1 MSELQAKGP
10 RIGRFR
16 TPASKRFFDGLDWY
30 GRNCLSWT
38 LFLIAVIG
46 IPALYHY
53 DRIGIDYV
61 NLLGQYMA
69 FAIVAVSLDLVWGY
83 AGMLCLCQAFFFC
96 LGGYAMGMYLAHHGG
111 PEGIIDHNGWKL
123 PACLYVVYPYRVG
136 EAPADALVPWFWKP
150 FWSLWSTLI
159 LGALI
164 PGLVAGLIGFFVF
177 RSRVRGVFFAV
188 LTQAITLAAWLVFTL
203 NDIKCGGTNGLTRF
217 DRVILGSHE
226 QVQVQVNPQR
236 LEEFHLS
243 PQQVRPAIDHYA
255 ETLHDATVSGT
266 DLSYLVTVPR
276 GQHPWNMM
284 EAVQSLTL
292 GQEKGTPIRLTDV
305 ADVRLA
311 GFLLTDPQVKLGL
324 YIVTVLALGG
334 TFALGRF
341 LIKSRVG
348 RVLMAVRD
356 NENRLRFFGYEP
368 YHFKVF
374 IFALSGM
381 LAGLGGMLYVP
392 QKLIITPH
400 NMQVLESIM
409 VVIWVAVGGRGTL
422 SGAILGALVVKMMY
436 YYFTSQREF
445 LWFARDWVPDSV
457 YAWSIWRPD
466 YWQFVLGGMFVVVVL
481 LLPDGLLSVPGKLV
495 NVWRRRTLTTRRIV
509 LGAVAL
515 LWVGVVG
522 VALHRP
528 LLACE
533 SLGAALLFFLFMS
546 MLGLVTH
553 KVGRGIGTEETPA
566 ADAKLGPDGSEST
579 NGNGQG
585 DVASLQQHLQRVVS
599 LKRERTISIQQ
610 RSLLDTE
617 LVRVENVKVLFDGFK
632 ALDVD
637 EFSIDYYEL
646 QVVIGPNGAGKTTLC
661 DVISGKTRSTSGKI
675 FFAKEEITRLLEVDI
690 ARRGVGR
697 KFQTPSIFNGL
708 TVYENMELALPGRQ
722 NLVRNFQ
729 RTASAEDQDR
739 IHDILKRVRLED
751 EANQRVQFLS
761 HGQRQWLEISML
773 LLAGPHLLLVDEP
786 AAGLTDE
793 ETALT
798 AELLLELQNE
808 HSVLVIE
815 HDMEFVRLLGAP
827 VTVLNEGKVMARG
840 TIDEVQADPRVV
852 EAYLGRGG
860 SRQPKG

>member
-1 MSELQAKGP
+1 M
-10 RIGRFR
+10 
-16 TPASKRFFDGLDWY
+16 
-30 GRNCLSWT
+30 SWT
-38 LFLIAVIG
+38 LFLIAAVG
-46 IPALYHY
+46 IPALYY
-53 DRIGIDYV
+53 KDQIGIGYV

-123 PACLYVVYPYRVG
+123 PACLYVVYPYKVG
-136 EAPADALVPWFWKP
+136 EAPTDAMVPWFWKP
-150 FWSLWSTLI
+150 MWNLWSTIL

-226 QVQVQVNPQR
+226 KVQVQVDPQR
-236 LEEFHLS
+236 MESFHLT
-243 PQQVRPAIDHYA
+243 PQQIGPAIDHYA
-255 ETLHDATVSGT
+255 ESVKDSSVKAS
-266 DLSYLVTVPR
+266 DNSYLLTVPH

-284 EAVQSLTL
+284 EAVQSINV
-292 GQEKGTPIRLTDV
+292 GQEKGTPIKLSDV

-324 YIVTVLALGG
+324 YVLTVLSLGG
-334 TFALGRF
+334 AYALCRF
-341 LIKSRVG
+341 VIRSRVG
-348 RVLMAVRD
+348 RVLIAIRD
-356 NENRLRFFGYEP
+356 NENRLLFFGYQP

-400 NMQVLESIM
+400 NMSVLESIM

-422 SGAILGALVVKMMY
+422 SGAILGTLVVKMMY
-436 YYFTSQREF
+436 YYFTSQRE
-445 LWFARDWVPDSV
+445 LLYFAEKWIPKSLYSWTV
-457 YAWSIWRPD
+457 WRPD
-466 YWQFVLGGMFVVVVL
+466 YWMFVLGGTFVVVVL
-481 LLPDGLLSVPGKLV
+481 LLPNGLISIWHRWTQQKHKL
-495 NVWRRRTLTTRRIV
+495 RP
-509 LGAVAL
+509 AD
-515 LWVGVVG
+515 VG
-522 VALHRP
+522 
-528 LLACE
+528 
-533 SLGAALLFFLFMS
+533 
-546 MLGLVTH
+546 
-553 KVGRGIGTEETPA
+553 
-566 ADAKLGPDGSEST
+566 ADADGKPPDG
-579 NGNGQG
+579 NGEAATIQ
-585 DVASLQQHLQRVVS
+585 AHLQRVVA
-599 LKRERTISIQQ
+599 LKRERTIGIQQ

-661 DVISGKTRSTSGKI
+661 DVISGKTRATSGKI
-675 FFAKEEITRLLEVDI
+675 FFAKEEITRLPEVDI
-690 ARRGVGR
+690 ARLGVGR

-722 NLVRNFQ
+722 AITRNFQ
-729 RTASAEDQDR
+729 RTASREDQDR
-739 IHDILKRVRLED
+739 IHGILKRVRLDRVLNE
-751 EANQRVQFLS
+751 RVQYLS

-815 HDMEFVRLLGAP
+815 HDMEFVRLWARLSPCSTKDKSWPAGRSTKFRPIPASSKRTWAAAAP
-827 VTVLNEGKVMARG
+827 GSQKNEPGPQNDASL
-840 TIDEVQADPRVV
+840 PPHPSPS
-852 EAYLGRGG
+852 L
-860 SRQPKG
+860 S

>member
-1 MSELQAKGP
+1 MSETLKTRSP
-10 RIGRFR
+10 RAGGLL
-16 TPASKRFFDGLDWY
+16 TPQSNPVVGGLRWY
-30 GRNCLSWT
+30 SRHCMSWT
-38 LFLIAVIG
+38 LFLFAAVG
-46 IPALYHY
+46 IPALYY
-53 DRIGIDYV
+53 KDQIGIGYV

-69 FAIVAVSLDLVWGY
+69 FAVVAVSLDLVWGY

-123 PACLYVVYPYRVG
+123 PACLYVVYPYKVG
-136 EAPADALVPWFWKP
+136 EAPTDAMVPWFWKP
-150 FWSLWSTLI
+150 MWNLWSTIL

-226 QVQVQVNPQR
+226 KVQVQVDPQK
-236 LEEFHLS
+236 LTTFHLAADK
-243 PQQVRPAIDHYA
+243 VGPAIDKYA
-255 ETLHDATVSGT
+255 GTVQDASVSGS
-266 DLSYLVTVPR
+266 DLAYLVTVPH

-284 EAVQSLTL
+284 EAVQGLTV
-292 GQEKGTPIRLTDV
+292 GEEKGTPIKLSDV

-324 YIVTVLALGG
+324 YLITVLALGASY
-334 TFALGRF
+334 ALCRF
-341 LIKSRVG
+341 VITSRVG
-348 RVLMAVRD
+348 RVLIAIRD
-356 NENRLRFFGYEP
+356 NENRLLFFGYQP

-374 IFALSGM
+374 VFALSGM

-400 NMQVLESIM
+400 NMSVLESIM
-409 VVIWVAVGGRGTL
+409 VVIWVAVGGRSTL
-422 SGAILGALVVKMMY
+422 SGAILGTLVVKMMY
-436 YYFTSQREF
+436 YYFTSQRE
-445 LWFARDWVPDSV
+445 LLYFAKRVIPDSLYSWTV
-457 YAWSIWRPD
+457 WRPD
-466 YWQFVLGGMFVVVVL
+466 YWMFVLGGTFVAVVL
-481 LLPDGLLSVPGKLV
+481 LLPDGLISIWHRWTKPK
-495 NVWRRRTLTTRRIV
+495 RKTRIV
-509 LGAVAL
+509 
-515 LWVGVVG
+515 
-522 VALHRP
+522 
-528 LLACE
+528 
-533 SLGAALLFFLFMS
+533 
-546 MLGLVTH
+546 
-553 KVGRGIGTEETPA
+553 EEV
-566 ADAKLGPDGSEST
+566 DDEAKPS
-579 NGNGQG
+579 NGNGKESA
-585 DVASLQQHLQRVVS
+585 ASMQEHLQRVAA
-599 LKRERTISIQQ
+599 LKRERTIGIQQ
-610 RSLLDTE
+610 RSLLDSE

-637 EFSIDYYEL
+637 HFSIDYYEL

-661 DVISGKTRSTSGKI
+661 DVISGKTRATSGKI
-675 FFAKEEITRLLEVDI
+675 FFGKQEITRMPEVDI
-690 ARRGVGR
+690 ARQGVGR

-722 NLVRNFQ
+722 SLPRNFQ
-729 RTASAEDQDR
+729 RHASQADQDR
-739 IHDILKRVRLED
+739 IHSILKRVRLES
-751 EANQRVQFLS
+751 ESNQRVQYLS

-773 LLAGPHLLLVDEP
+773 LLASPHLLLVDEP

-798 AELLLELQNE
+798 AELLLELQTE

-827 VTVLNEGKVMARG
+827 VTVLNEGQVMARG

-860 SRQPKG
+860 SRQSS

>member
-1 MSELQAKGP
+1 MSETLKTRKSRAGGLLTPESNPLLGGLQ
-10 RIGRFR
+10 
-16 TPASKRFFDGLDWY
+16 WY
-30 GRNCLSWT
+30 SRNCMSWT
-38 LFLIAVIG
+38 LFLIAAVG
-46 IPALYHY
+46 IPALYY
-53 DRIGIDYV
+53 KDQIGIGYV

-123 PACLYVVYPYRVG
+123 PACLYVVYPYKVG
-136 EAPADALVPWFWKP
+136 EAPTDALVPWFWKP
-150 FWSLWSTLI
+150 MWNLWSTI
-159 LGALI
+159 LMGALI

-226 QVQVQVNPQR
+226 KVQVQVEPQR
-236 LEEFHLS
+236 MEKFHLS
-243 PQQVRPAIDHYA
+243 PQQIGPAIDHYA
-255 ETLHDATVSGT
+255 GTVKDASVTAANN
-266 DLSYLVTVPR
+266 SYVVTVPH

-284 EAVQSLTL
+284 EAVQSLKV
-292 GQEKGTPIRLTDV
+292 GEEKGAPIKLSDV

-324 YIVTVLALGG
+324 YLVTVLSLGG
-334 TFALGRF
+334 AYALCRF
-341 LIKSRVG
+341 VIRSRVG
-348 RVLMAVRD
+348 RVLVAIRD
-356 NENRLRFFGYEP
+356 NENRLLFFGYQP

-374 IFALSGM
+374 VFALSGM

-400 NMQVLESIM
+400 NMSVLESIM
-409 VVIWVAVGGRGTL
+409 VVIWVAVGGRSTL
-422 SGAILGALVVKMMY
+422 SGAILGTLVVKMMY

-445 LWFARDWVPDSV
+445 LYFAKKWVPESL
-457 YAWSIWRPD
+457 YAWTTWRPD
-466 YWQFVLGGMFVVVVL
+466 YWMFVLGSTFVAVVL
-481 LLPDGLLSVPGKLV
+481 LLPDGLISIWHLWTKRKRKP
-495 NVWRRRTLTTRRIV
+495 RIV
-509 LGAVAL
+509 D
-515 LWVGVVG
+515 
-522 VALHRP
+522 
-528 LLACE
+528 
-533 SLGAALLFFLFMS
+533 
-546 MLGLVTH
+546 
-553 KVGRGIGTEETPA
+553 ET
-566 ADAKLGPDGSEST
+566 ADEDGKPP
-579 NGNGQG
+579 NGNGETATIQEHLRR
-585 DVASLQQHLQRVVS
+585 VAAI
-599 LKRERTISIQQ
+599 KRERTIGIQQ

-661 DVISGKTRSTSGKI
+661 DVISGKTRATSGKI
-675 FFAKEEITRLLEVDI
+675 FFAKEEITRLPEVDI
-690 ARRGVGR
+690 ARHGVGR

-722 NLVRNFQ
+722 SLPRNFQ
-729 RTASAEDQDR
+729 RQASQADQDR
-739 IHDILKRVRLED
+739 IHGILKRVRLD
-751 EANQRVQFLS
+751 SEANQRVQYLS

-798 AELLLELQNE
+798 AELLLELQDE

-840 TIDEVQADPRVV
+840 SIDEVQADPRVI

-860 SRQPKG
+860 TRRST

>member
-1 MSELQAKGP
+1 MSETLQVKRP
-10 RIGRFR
+10 FLRRSKSPIGS
-16 TPASKRFFDGLDWY
+16 PFFDGIDWY
-30 GRNCLSWT
+30 SRHCLSWT
-38 LFLIAVIG
+38 LFFIAAIG

-96 LGGYAMGMYLAHHGG
+96 LGGYAMGMFLAHHGG

-123 PACLYVVYPYRVG
+123 PACLYVVYPYKVG
-136 EAPADALVPWFWKP
+136 ESPADALVPWFWKP
-150 FWSLWSTLI
+150 FWT
-159 LGALI
+159 LGATLVLGLVI
-164 PGLVAGLIGFFVF
+164 PGLMAGLIGFFVF

-188 LTQAITLAAWLVFTL
+188 LTQAITLAAWLIFTL

-226 QVQVQVNPQR
+226 KVYVQVDPAR
-236 LEEFHLS
+236 LEKFDLS
-243 PQQVRPAIDHYA
+243 PQQVGPLVDRYA
-255 ETLHDATVSGT
+255 QQLSNATVKSGEP
-266 DLSYLVTVPR
+266 SYLVTVPPGR
-276 GQHPWNMM
+276 NPWHIKAGI
-284 EAVQSLTL
+284 ESLVL
-292 GQEKGTPIRLTDV
+292 GQFQGTPIRLADV

-324 YIVTVLALGG
+324 YVCTV
-334 TFALGRF
+334 FALAGTYALCRF
-341 LIKSRVG
+341 VIKSRVG
-348 RVLMAVRD
+348 RVLVAIRD

-422 SGAILGALVVKMMY
+422 AGAILGTLVVKMMY
-436 YYFTSQREF
+436 YYFTSQREL
-445 LWFARDWVPDSV
+445 LWFARDWVPDSI

-466 YWQFVLGGMFVVVVL
+466 YWQFVLGGMFVLVVL
-481 LLPDGLLSVPGKLV
+481 LLPDGLISVPGKLARF
-495 NVWRRRTLTTRRIV
+495 WRARTTTTKCV
-509 LGAVAL
+509 LLAAMTLFWMSVVA
-515 LWVGVVG
+515 G
-522 VALHRP
+522 ALHRP
-528 LLACE
+528 ILSCVTA
-533 SLGAALLFFLFMS
+533 GIVLLFVWLMS
-546 MLGLVTH
+546 M
-553 KVGRGIGTEETPA
+553 VGRFVQRDRQTIRTGDAQPGLE
-566 ADAKLGPDGSEST
+566 ADEAD
-579 NGNGQG
+579 NGNGHEDLTG
-585 DVASLQQHLQRVVS
+585 LQRHLQRVVT
-599 LKRERTISIQQ
+599 LKRERSSSTQQ
-610 RSLLDTE
+610 RSLLDSR

-632 ALDVD
+632 ALDID

-661 DVISGKTRSTSGKI
+661 DVISGKSRATSGKV
-675 FFAKEEITRLLEVDI
+675 FFAKEEITRLPEVDI

-708 TVYENMELALPGRQ
+708 TVYENMELALPRRQ
-722 NLVRNFQ
+722 SLARNFQ
-729 RTASAEDQDR
+729 RTASAEDQHR
-739 IHDILKRVRLED
+739 IHSILKRVRLAK
-751 EANQRVQFLS
+751 EAGQRVQYLS

-827 VTVLNEGKVMARG
+827 VTVLNEGQVMARG

-860 SRQPKG
+860 SRQPEG

>member
-1 MSELQAKGP
+1 MSETLQTKRP
-10 RIGRFR
+10 RVTRYFAPESNRLVG
-16 TPASKRFFDGLDWY
+16 ALQWY
-30 GRNCLSWT
+30 GRHCTSWT
-38 LFLIAVIG
+38 LFFIAVIG

-123 PACLYVVYPYRVG
+123 PACLYVVYPYKVG

-150 FWSLWSTLI
+150 FWTLGVTII
-159 LGALI
+159 LGLVI
-164 PGLVAGLIGFFVF
+164 PGVVAGVIGFFVF

-188 LTQAITLAAWLVFTL
+188 LTQAITLAAWLIFTL

-226 QVQVQVNPQR
+226 KVQVQVDPQR
-236 LEEFHLS
+236 LDKLHVAASEIG
-243 PQQVRPAIDHYA
+243 PAIERYA
-255 ETLHDATVSGT
+255 KTIHDATVT
-266 DLSYLVTVPR
+266 DTNLTYLVTVPR
-276 GQHPWNMM
+276 GQHPWGMK
-284 EAVQSLTL
+284 EGIESLVL
-292 GQEKGTPIRLTDV
+292 AQNKGLPIRLSDV

-311 GFLLTDPQVKLGL
+311 GYLLTDPQVKLGL
-324 YIVTVLALGG
+324 YVLTVLALGA
-334 TFALGRF
+334 TYVLCRTV
-341 LIKSRVG
+341 IKSRIG
-348 RVLMAVRD
+348 RVLVAIRD
-356 NENRLRFFGYEP
+356 NESRLRFFGYEP

-374 IFALSGM
+374 VFALSGM

-409 VVIWVAVGGRGTL
+409 VVIWVAVGGRCSL
-422 SGAILGALVVKMMY
+422 SGAILGTLVVKMMY

-445 LWFARDWVPDSV
+445 LFFAKNVVPESV
-457 YAWSIWRPD
+457 YQWFIWRPD

-481 LLPDGLLSVPGKLV
+481 LLPDGLISV
-495 NVWRRRTLTTRRIV
+495 WHRLTRLTAKSKRMDE
-509 LGAVAL
+509 
-515 LWVGVVG
+515 VG
-522 VALHRP
+522 L
-528 LLACE
+528 E
-533 SLGAALLFFLFMS
+533 
-546 MLGLVTH
+546 
-553 KVGRGIGTEETPA
+553 TEIADETP
-566 ADAKLGPDGSEST
+566 DGT
-579 NGNGQG
+579 NGNGHG
-585 DVASLQQHLQRVVS
+585 DTAAMQQLLQRVVS
-599 LKRERTISIQQ
+599 LKRERTISLQQ

-661 DVISGKTRSTSGKI
+661 DVISGKTRATSGKV
-675 FFAKEEITRLLEVDI
+675 FFAKEEITRLPEVDI

-708 TVYENMELALPGRQ
+708 TVYESMEMALPGRQ
-722 NLVRNFQ
+722 SLLRNFQ
-729 RTASAEDQDR
+729 HTASAEDQDR
-739 IHDILKRVRLED
+739 IHGILKRVRLEG
-751 EANQRVQFLS
+751 EANQRVQYLS

-798 AELLLELQNE
+798 AELLLELQSE

-815 HDMEFVRLLGAP
+815 HDMDFVRLLGAP
-827 VTVLNEGKVMARG
+827 VTVLNEGKVMAQG
-840 TIDEVQADPRVV
+840 TIDQVQADPRVV